1 MTDVLLASQAAP
13 PGAAWPRDDLESRT
27 VAALA
32 QAADVLDEFGVTGYT
47 DTERPALGF
56 GPDKVIAES
65 AMLAYAAAGA
75 SDDPRLAAAV
85 ADVVERLVPLCR
97 SPQALADAALNPQR
111 AFKYAIPHRLITALG
126 RPDDRFD
133 RFILAQ
139 CRTARSQAGELPPV
153 AELEREWV
161 MGGWR
166 QATGRP
172 ADPFDVRGTA
182 LARPVNLLTA
192 SREDAYALTHELFY
206 VSDFARTPAPRLP
219 RPRRAVLADVRALL
233 ARFVRLEDY
242 DLSGELLM
250 AWPELAAP
258 WDPAAAFCFRVLAEV
273 ADEVGTLPCGNVD
286 PARVAALNADEA
298 GTYLRATGYHTAFV
312 MGFCCA
318 AALRAGPPPRS
329 LPPAEPVPSADVVW
343 PELYP
348 LIDHRRG
355 HWQPVF
361 ETLAESE
368 KRALTPLLAD
378 MATLDCLEVRDYRR
392 TAHVLAVAARGGI
405 EGPMQRQARTMLAAL
420 GDALELASG

>member
-1 MTDVLLASQAAP
+1 MYEVPNQSGRRVVVTGANSGTGRETAKRLASAGAEVVMAVRTLAKGEAARDEILQEVPEARLEVRRIDLADLASVREFAASIAAEGRLDTLVNNAGVMAP
-13 PGAAWPRDDLESRT
+13 PDRLT
-27 VAALA
+27 T
-32 QAADVLDEFGVTGYT
+32 ADGFELQWGSNF
-47 DTERPALGF
+47 LG
-56 GPDKVIAES
+56 
-65 AMLAYAAAGA
+65 
-75 SDDPRLAAAV
+75 
-85 ADVVERLVPLCR
+85 
-97 SPQALADAALNPQR
+97 
-111 AFKYAIPHRLITALG
+111 
-126 RPDDRFD
+126 
-133 RFILAQ
+133 
-139 CRTARSQAGELPPV
+139 
-153 AELEREWV
+153 
-161 MGGWR
+161 
-166 QATGRP
+166 
-172 ADPFDVRGTA
+172 PF
-182 LARPVNLLTA
+182 
-192 SREDAYALTHELFY
+192 ALTHELFY

-298 GTYLRATGYHTAFV
+298 GKYLRATGYHTAFV